1 VIIRVDD
8 FPHGRESDATM
19 GVNPWGMLNN
29 FVAALD
35 HPFLLACLFGPL
47 RREDVD
53 TLEEVSHQ
61 ITLGAHGQWHTHAD
75 ANEVVYV
82 QAMRTRLGPDAVFV
96 EPQRHLPHGLGV
108 VAPGQLAP
116 DPELLATE
124 GDRLRPPLG
133 LLLEQRR

>member
-1 VIIRVDD
+1 
-8 FPHGRESDATM
+8 M

-29 FVAALD
+29 FVAALN

-96 EPQRHLPHGLGV
+96 PPYNSINQAGIHVLRDVGFRYVTTG
-108 VAPGQLAP
+108 
-116 DPELLATE
+116 PETT
-124 GDRLRPPLG
+124 
-133 LLLEQRR
+133 